1 MAAMRYYPL
10 LLDVTNMHSL
20 VVGAGEVGLRKIQGL
35 LDCGPARIKAVDPA
49 PPRAELVELL
59 ASRPNFTYQQ
69 RPFAPTDLDGMHLI
83 FACTPRRDV
92 NQAIGVECARRGL
105 LCNLSDDPERG
116 NFVLPASIAR
126 GDLTIIVST
135 NGASP
140 ALSRIIRQDLEQ
152 RFGPEYA
159 PFTRLL
165 RQIRVALLAQGW
177 PSAANRIIFRDLATS
192 ALPELIKTNKPE
204 QCQALLTSLLPDPLH
219 SRIGDWCHDCFQT
232 L

>member
-1 MAAMRYYPL
+1 MRYYPL
-10 LLDVTNMHSL
+10 LLDLANMHCL

-35 LDCGPARIKAVDPA
+35 LDCGPAQVTAVDPA
-49 PPRAELVELL
+49 PLRAELGELL
-59 ASRPNFTYQQ
+59 ARHSNFTYEQ
-69 RPFAPTDLDGMHLI
+69 RPFAPTDMNGMHLI

-92 NQAIGVECARRGL
+92 NHAIGAECARRGL
-105 LCNLSDDPERG
+105 LCNLTDDPEHG

-126 GDLTIIVST
+126 GDLTISVST

-165 RQIRVALLAQGW
+165 RQIRAALLAQGW
-177 PSAANRIIFRDLATS
+177 PSAANRIIFRDLAAS

-204 QCQALLTSLLPDPLH
+204 QCQTLLTSLLPDPLH
-219 SRIGDWCHDCFQT
+219 SRIGDWCHDCCQT
-232 L
+232 F